1 MSQSKPWRFIPYEL
15 DYNFLDKCR
24 KKETTILYVV
34 GILSIIMPFFSD
46 KEGAVGVAYSIIKF
60 IDILCIIGYYT
71 LNVVTE
77 IFLYPKTANKRRMGL
92 VDNSFG
98 SNYLGKP
105 TTGYYDNDELE
116 VGTYKLITNCYE
128 SCVFTY
134 NISKRMTKE
143 IVIKNVLFSGVLIAL
158 AYFGMKNSLIAI
170 PILQIF
176 LSSLFL
182 TELIHQLNFVSKL
195 ERLLERFQD
204 MYVYYQKT
212 DEFKEDVSKEI
223 MFLLEYETVLAYNK
237 APTSNKIYN
246 ELRDKLNK
254 EWEETKEQYEI
265 SR

>member
-1 MSQSKPWRFIPYEL
+1 MSQSNPWRFLPYEL
-15 DYNFLDKCR
+15 DYNFLNQCR
-24 KKETTILYVV
+24 KKETQILYII
-34 GILSIIMPFFSD
+34 GILSIIMPFLSY
-46 KEGAVGVAYSIIKF
+46 KQGALGVFYSIVKF
-60 IDILCIIGYYT
+60 IYILCIIGYYT

-98 SNYLGKP
+98 SKYLGKP
-105 TTGYYDNDELE
+105 TKGYYDNDELKL
-116 VGTYKLITNCYE
+116 GTYKLITNCYE

-134 NISKRMTKE
+134 NISKRLTKK
-143 IVIKNVLFSGVLIAL
+143 IVIKNVLFSIILITL

-204 MYVYYQKT
+204 IYTYYQKA
-212 DEFKEDVSKEI
+212 DKFKEDVSKEI
-223 MFLLEYETVLAYNK
+223 MLLLEYETILAYNK

-246 ELRDKLNK
+246 ELREKLNN
-254 EWEETKEQYEI
+254 EWKETKEQYEI
-265 SR
+265 NR